1 MLDQPAFLKN
11 FFSFI
16 RLIRFI
22 NLFFIALTQF
32 LVQYTIIKPILA
44 QAGVPP
50 TLEHLNF
57 FLLVLST
64 MLIAA
69 AGYIINDYFDV
80 KIDAIN
86 KPGRIFIDRTI
97 RRRTA
102 ILLHQFM
109 TGIGVLLAF
118 YVAWK
123 SGNIRLGLIHPIVAG
138 LLWFY
143 STGHKKAQML
153 VGNIVVSFLSAF
165 IIMIVALY
173 ERELFQP
180 SNADVN
186 AAAYTIFILI
196 FFYFLFAF
204 LISLAR
210 ELVKDME
217 DLKGDAEYGSRTLPI
232 IIGVKSTKIIVSL
245 IIGLILCF
253 LIYLQFRQASSG
265 DYISVLHLFTT
276 LEVPLGIAIYLLNK
290 ADSQKQF
297 SLVSSVIKI
306 AMLMG
311 ILTMLYF
318 YYLILQ

>member
-1 MLDQPAFLKN
+1 MQQPVLFKN
-11 FFSFI
+11 ILSFI
-16 RLIRFI
+16 RLIRSI
-22 NLFFIALTQF
+22 NLFYIALTQY

-44 QAGVPP
+44 QAGVVP
-50 TLEHLNF
+50 TLDHLNF

-64 MLIAA
+64 VLIAA

-97 RRRTA
+97 KRRTA
-102 ILLHQFM
+102 ILLHQIM
-109 TGIGVLLAF
+109 TGAGVFLGF

-123 SGNIRLGLIHPIVAG
+123 SGNMKLGLIHPIVAG

-165 IIMIVALY
+165 IIPVVALY

-180 SNADVN
+180 SNANVN
-186 AAAYTIFILI
+186 AAAYTIFILV
-196 FFYFLFAF
+196 FFYFMFAF

-217 DLKGDAEYGSRTLPI
+217 DLKGDAEFGCKTLHV
-232 IIGVKSTKIIVSL
+232 IIGIKPTKVVVSV
-245 IIGLILCF
+245 IIGFIICF
-253 LIYLQFRQASSG
+253 LLYLQFRQASSG

-276 LEVPLGIAIYLLNK
+276 LEVPLCITLYLLNR

-297 SLVSSVIKI
+297 SLVSGVIKI
-306 AMLMG
+306 VMLMG

-318 YYLILQ
+318 YYLILH